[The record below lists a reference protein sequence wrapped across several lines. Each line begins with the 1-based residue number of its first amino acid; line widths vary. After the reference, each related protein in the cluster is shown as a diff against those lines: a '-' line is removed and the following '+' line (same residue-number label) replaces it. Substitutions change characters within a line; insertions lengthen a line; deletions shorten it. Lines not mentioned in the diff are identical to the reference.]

1 VEVGETQVAVDIDLV
16 ALYGT
21 PLHPLAD
28 QIRAAVYAAVEELVG
43 LQVIEVNIEI
53 NDVYVPG
60 PARPAVS
67 GETRPAREA
76 IQ

>member
-1 VEVGETQVAVDIDLV
+1 MAVDIELV

-21 PLHPLAD
+21 PLHALAD
-28 QIRAAVYAAVEELVG
+28 QIRAAVYSAVEELVG

-60 PARPAVS
+60 PAKSGTPA
-67 GETRPAREA
+67 ETRPPREA